1 MKWTFIILFFSIILI
16 SCDKT
21 VDWDEQMEID
31 RKIIEE
37 YVADNNIPG
46 FFTDDEQNIYVS
58 IEKEGTGDETPTPAS
73 TVEII
78 YKGYMLDGTVFDT
91 SDGFPVSFPVWQLI
105 QGWQVGLGY
114 FKRGSEGKLIIPSR
128 LAYSTRGTPN
138 GSIPPNTVIAFDI
151 ELLNF

>member
-1 MKWTFIILFFSIILI
+1 MKWTLIIMFFSLSVL

-21 VDWDEQMEID
+21 VDWEEQMEID

-58 IEKEGTGDETPTPAS
+58 IEKEGNGDETPTRSS

-78 YKGYMLDGTVFDT
+78 YSGYLLDGTEFDS
-91 SDGFPVSFPVWQLI
+91 SDGFPVNFPVWQLI
-105 QGWQVGLGY
+105 QGWQVGLTY

-128 LAYSTRGTPN
+128 LAYSTRGTN
-138 GSIPPNTVIAFDI
+138 DGSIPPNTVIAFDM
-151 ELLNF
+151 ELINF